1 MVYMRI
7 LVIEDEEKLAR
18 SIKKG
23 LEHHGYAVDV
33 VFDGGQG
40 WRKLELNHTE
50 YDIVITDI
58 MLPTMDG
65 LAICKALRD
74 NNITIPVLMLTAKD
88 SLENKIEGLNIGADD
103 YMIKPFDFP
112 ELVARVNAL
121 LRRPIQTVLVDL
133 CVRDVIMHTAA
144 KKVTRGGTEI
154 LLTGKEYSVLEQF
167 MRHPDQLLSRKQIMD
182 HVWDFEFD
190 GLSNVVDVHVKN
202 LRKKLQKKG
211 AKFLET
217 VHGSGYRLN
226 T

>member
-1 MVYMRI
+1 VYMRI